1 MSPFKDQDHDSGRLD
16 RMWQVTVLWVAALP
30 AFVNQVPE
38 PLCQVCTPCSSCPLL
53 KQS

>member
-30 AFVNQVPE
+30 AFVNRY
-38 PLCQVCTPCSSCPLL
+38 
-53 KQS
+53 